1 MTSKTE
7 QSFAAAM
14 RAAEN
19 APDSDDAWDH
29 LEELAESMQR
39 PEDVAKL
46 YRDLL
51 GRGLSSDV
59 TGHLAERAVN
69 FHEEWFGEEPEVI
82 TSLLTDIITR
92 QPDATW
98 AFDRLTVT
106 LTAAEQWDQ
115 LLAVYDRTLAVTT
128 DKATRKRLLDDAAHV
143 AKDFAD
149 QQERAADYMVKQLE
163 LDRGNSKLE
172 ATLAR
177 LLERQERWSDLIAL
191 WRGRLPQLS
200 PIEARALR
208 VEIAACFLD
217 KLDDSQQALDEL
229 ESLLEESAGHSEACA
244 QLERLLTHKG
254 APLPLRRRSL
264 SLLRKNYDAAER
276 PSDVI
281 RVLEQAL
288 EFVGED
294 ERAGLHREL
303 GTRLGIAGEDGRAM
317 QHYAA
322 LLSIDPGDTDAR
334 KQLRQLA
341 DRSGQHD
348 LHAASLVAAA
358 EASAGTQRTTL
369 FIEAAHA
376 YRDLLDDKETAI
388 ELYTRVL
395 EAEQPEQTA
404 ALAAAHSLAELLGDA
419 GEDTRRLEVLE
430 TLARLERVSAVRKT
444 IFGDAARLAER
455 LGQPDRALANWRRR
469 LEIDSN
475 DVEAR
480 DAVIE
485 LLETN
490 ERWAELVEALRGRAA
505 SPVLAQ
511 QRRADLV
518 RAAKILVE
526 RLGDDHQA
534 TSVWLEVR
542 ESFGDEPETLDALDT
557 LMSKTGRFAEL
568 AELLA
573 SSAGSGR
580 QRAARTFV
588 RIGDIQRE
596 QLQNPDEAAQAY
608 SRALG
613 VEPSDAAA
621 RAGLQALLHVA
632 SCGPVAGEA
641 LANAFR
647 ITGDWEGGLAIL
659 DERLAAAPRP
669 EDKARLLREAA
680 NLYETRA
687 NDSDKAHAILVRAL
701 PFAPEDLALE
711 HDLLRAAEDTGHW
724 QATSSAFETASQAS
738 QSESRAAQLL
748 FEAGRIHETRL
759 GDPQAATDAYTS
771 AAKLDPRRIDSQEA
785 VSRCAAQAGRWTEA
799 AEAALLAIIARERP
813 EGSIVQDLEAAA
825 EAASAY
831 GELAGAVESAIASH
845 RAELRT
851 TLARALELLVA
862 RWWEKT
868 GAIDK
873 ATAAAQRGVDH
884 EPTHLEALGV
894 LATMQRRNPG
904 PDLINTLLRLDALS
918 ENDLDHLR
926 EAAGLALTA
935 GEQHRELA
943 RQTAVRLYRKA
954 ARMWSRGDAAGGD
967 LQPEGAARWALD
979 ELVNL
984 CVEARDLDQAVRLLL
999 DGATLPVD
1007 AETSRSMR
1015 RRAAEMLAEDGEFGR
1030 AIDLYTGVLAEDQPR
1045 LADIARVASLCEQ
1058 EDRVSELIGLR
1069 LRELEMTAD
1078 PDRRLALRLE
1088 LSRLTGVLETRGG
1101 RVETLRENL
1110 REAPGHAE
1118 SIAAITELLE
1128 QRGRH
1133 EELAQLL
1140 AEQGALLAAAGSGDT
1155 EAAASLF
1162 LRAATLSESHSSDP
1176 EAAIASYKR
1185 VVDLIKSNVALDA
1198 LARLYTAQDRPD
1210 AAAKYLERRLEDTP
1224 ESERVAILLK
1234 LARARIAAEQREKAV
1249 QALETA
1255 FAEAPRNGEVRKLL
1269 IRMHRERDD
1278 KEALARTLAVAATAV
1293 GDPNTVVSYAREA
1306 AELYEELGTPE
1317 AAVPVLER
1325 AHEFASDD
1333 RRLKLM
1339 LADGLRGAGRLD
1351 EARTLL
1357 EQLIEGFGRRRSAQ
1371 RAEVH
1376 VRLARVAHAQGRVE
1390 EAVDQLE
1397 EASKMAAG
1405 NVSILRALAETAH
1418 RAGQLD
1424 RAERAYRTLLLSLR
1438 RAGEEAPPISA
1449 AEVYLELASIAAEKG
1464 ESDKADELRE
1474 SVLEAIAAD
1483 DSQAPTLQKALRKR
1497 GEFELLR
1504 RVLDT
1509 RLAGVKAPRKRA
1521 KILGSLGDVLEHD
1534 LDQVDKALDAR
1545 LEAVETDPSSPLLHD
1560 AVKELAI
1567 RLGRTER
1574 YAKLLEDRLATM
1586 RRGDEALV
1594 RCELLLRLGEVME
1607 SRSEFDR
1614 ATALYAEAEETG
1626 VRQVDVWRA
1635 QARIAGSTGDSER
1648 QVELLSRLA
1657 NLGADQAETRAD
1669 ARFRMAEV
1677 FLADP
1682 ESVEDGITELNAAL
1696 EDDAR
1701 WDRAAMI
1708 LARAC
1713 EQHEGNDAL
1722 LDLYEKVARRSDAP
1736 KLLLHCL
1743 EHRLRQPEAGLDRAR
1758 EAVELALGLSEWER
1772 AETLMLRAVELS
1784 ENVIDGRSQVD
1795 WALLGLAE
1803 RRREAGD
1810 LAGAVKWLTEAAE
1823 LADLAKVLPA
1833 AEKLAVVASDPEGD
1847 LTLAVK
1853 LYESLV
1859 ERDPTIRAAWEP
1871 LARLYSQL
1879 GEVDRLERLVEET
1892 LDGIQEARDRNVLR
1906 LQLARALLRSSD
1918 RADDAVP
1925 ILNDALLENPEETEA
1940 NILLAEHLQ
1949 RSGKFSELLDLLRN
1963 QLMAAQGRN
1972 DAGAIKALSLELA
1985 GRLRES
1991 DIQEA
1996 LLVIRQA
2003 LESQPDDAQLITTLL
2018 EWGANELD
2026 EEERAGLMERRLVG
2040 ASDSE
2045 VGPMAID
2052 LANLRAAMGES
2063 DGELRALE
2071 QAYAR
2076 VPDDERVR
2084 SRLEATYRAS
2094 GAWKGLVAMLVAVA
2108 DKTGDV
2114 ARKVALL
2121 REAATVQSE
2130 QLGDHDAAIAL
2141 LRKAS
2146 EVAPD
2151 DVALRIDLAAALGVN
2166 GHAVDAIAT
2175 LSETLETTQDE
2186 QLRLALLTARAKV
2199 RRSIDQLREAIEDL
2213 EQANLIDP
2221 SLGEELEHA
2230 LESLRM
2236 TASADKDLDT
2246 ERGPTLRLVA
2256 LRAARGAHAEARELL
2271 VSWVDR
2277 QRKDLEALHMLRA
2290 IELGSRNWEGVVKVA
2305 GRLVALETGQAQ
2317 VDAALLLARACRELG
2332 TPGEARAGLEFAR
2345 RKQPDVASLRAELQ
2359 TIYAGSGAKRELA
2372 DLLIEDANA
2381 IEEPSARLDLLRRA
2395 AKLYLELED
2404 PAAAAGPLQ
2413 AILEIDMSDAETVGL
2428 LADAY
2433 TQSGQYDEAEMII
2446 DAAIEAAPA
2455 GRSPELA
2462 TLQLRKARL
2471 AEARGDRDT
2480 QLQMLQNAFANDK
2493 QNGYIAADL
2502 ADLAE
2507 QLEQWELATKV
2518 LRQIALLEGECPI
2531 SRAMS
2536 FVRQGRISLIQGDPK
2551 RAIFWAR
2558 RAQKEDPELVEANSL
2573 LAEAT

>member
-29 LEELAESMQR
+29 LEELAESLQR

-51 GRGLSSDV
+51 GRGLSTDV
-59 TGHLAERAVN
+59 SGHLAERAVN

-82 TSLLTDIITR
+82 TSLLTDIIAR

-128 DKATRKRLLDDAAHV
+128 DKSTRKRLLDDAAHV

-172 ATLAR
+172 STLAR

-217 KLDDSQQALDEL
+217 KLNDPQQALDEL
-229 ESLLEESAGHSEACA
+229 ESLLEESAGHTEACA
-244 QLERLLTHKG
+244 QLERLLSHDK
-254 APLPLRRRSL
+254 APLPLRRRAL

-276 PSDVI
+276 PADVI

-288 EFVGED
+288 SFVSD
-294 ERAGLHREL
+294 EERSGLYREL
-303 GTRLGIAGEDGRAM
+303 GTRLGIAGEDARAM

-322 LLSIDPGDTDAR
+322 LLTIDPGDTDAR
-334 KQLRQLA
+334 KQIRSLA

-358 EASAGTQRTTL
+358 EGSVGTQRTTL
-369 FIEAAHA
+369 LIEAANA

-395 EAEQPEQTA
+395 EAEQPEQSA
-404 ALAAAHSLAELLGDA
+404 ALAAAHGLAELLADA
-419 GEDTRRLEVLE
+419 GEDTRRLDVLE

-444 IFGDAARLAER
+444 ILGDAAKLAER
-455 LGQPDRALANWRRR
+455 LGQADRALANWRRR
-469 LEIDSN
+469 LEIDAN

-490 ERWAELVEALRGRAA
+490 QRWAELVEALRGRAA

-526 RLGDDHQA
+526 RLSDDHQA

-542 ESFGDEPETLDALDT
+542 QSFGDEPETLDALDT
-557 LMSKTGRFAEL
+557 LMSKTGRYAEL

-573 SSAGSGR
+573 SSAGVGR

-596 QLQNPDEAAQAY
+596 RLKNPDAAADAY

-613 VEPSDAAA
+613 VEPADTAA
-621 RAGLQALLHVA
+621 RAGLQELLKVA
-632 SCGPVAGEA
+632 SCGPLAGEA

-647 ITGDWEGGLAIL
+647 ATGDWQGGLAIL
-659 DERLAAAPRP
+659 DERLAAAPMP

-687 NDSDKAHAILVRAL
+687 GEPDKAHEILVRAL

-711 HDLLRAAEDTGHW
+711 SDLLRVAEETGHW
-724 QATSSAFETASQAS
+724 LATAGAFETASQAS
-738 QSESRAAQLL
+738 QSQARAAQLL

-759 GDPQAATDAYTS
+759 NDAQTATDAYES

-785 VSRCAAQAGRWTEA
+785 VSRCAARAGRWAEA
-799 AEAALLAIIARERP
+799 ASAALLAIIARERP
-813 EGSIVQDLEAAA
+813 EGTIVQGLEEAA
-825 EAASAY
+825 EAASAF
-831 GELAGAVESAIASH
+831 GELAGAVEAAIKEH
-845 RAELRT
+845 RSELRM
-851 TLARALELLVA
+851 TLARALELLVSA
-862 RWWEKT
+862 WWAKT
-868 GAIDK
+868 GAAEK
-873 ATAAAQRGVDH
+873 ATAAAQRAVDH
-884 EPTHLEALGV
+884 EPTHPEGLAALAG
-894 LATMQRRNPG
+894 MQRRAPG
-904 PDLINTLLRLDALS
+904 PALISTLLRLDALS

-926 EAAGLALTA
+926 EAAGIALSA
-935 GEQHRELA
+935 GDQHREQA
-943 RQTAVRLYRKA
+943 RQTCVRLYRKA
-954 ARMWSRGDAAGGD
+954 ARMWSRGDAGGGQ
-967 LQPEGAARWALD
+967 LQPEAAARWALD
-979 ELVNL
+979 QLVKL
-984 CVEARDLDQAVRLLL
+984 CTEAGDLDQAVRILL

-1007 AETSRSMR
+1007 AETSRDMR
-1015 RRAAEMLAEDGEFGR
+1015 RQAAEWLVQDGAIGR
-1030 AIDLYTGVLAEDQPR
+1030 AIDLYTGVLAEDNPR
-1045 LADIARVASLCEQ
+1045 LEDIARVASLCEQ
-1058 EDRVSELIGLR
+1058 EDRVSELINLR
-1069 LRELEMTAD
+1069 LRELEMTEDA
-1078 PDRRLALRLE
+1078 DRRLELRLE

-1101 RVETLRENL
+1101 RVETLLENL

-1118 SIAAITELLE
+1118 SIAAITDLLE
-1128 QRGRH
+1128 QRGRY
-1133 EELAQLL
+1133 EELAKLL
-1140 AEQGALLAAAGSGDT
+1140 AEQGGLVADAGEAGS
-1155 EAAASLF
+1155 AASLF
-1162 LRAATLSESHSSDP
+1162 LRAATLYESQASDV
-1176 EAAIASYKR
+1176 EAAISCYRR
-1185 VVDLIKSNVALDA
+1185 VVELAPGNVALDA

-1210 AAAKYLERRLEDTP
+1210 AAAKHLERRLEDTP
-1224 ESERVAILLK
+1224 ENERVAILLK

-1269 IRMHRERDD
+1269 IRLHRERED
-1278 KEALARTLAVAATAV
+1278 KEALARTLATAATAV

-1339 LADGLRGAGRLD
+1339 LADGLRGAGRND

-1424 RAERAYRTLLLSLR
+1424 RAERAYRTLLLSVR
-1438 RAGEEAPPISA
+1438 RGGEEAAPISG
-1449 AEVYLELASIAAEKG
+1449 AEVYLELASIAVQKSEA
-1464 ESDKADELRE
+1464 DKAEELRE

-1483 DSQAPTLQKALRKR
+1483 DSQAPNLQKALRKR
-1497 GEFELLR
+1497 GEFDLLR

-1509 RLAGVKAPRKRA
+1509 RLASVKAPRRRA

-1534 LDQVDKALDAR
+1534 LNLADKALDAR
-1545 LEAVETDPSSPLLHD
+1545 LEAVETDPSSPVLHN

-1607 SRSEFDR
+1607 SRQEFAR
-1614 ATALYAEAEETG
+1614 ATELYSEAEETG

-1635 QARIAGSTGDSER
+1635 QARIAGATGNSER

-1713 EQHEGNDAL
+1713 EQHQGNESL
-1722 LDLYEKVARRSDAP
+1722 LDLYEKVARRSDDN
-1736 KLLLHCL
+1736 KVLLHCL
-1743 EHRLRQPEAGLDRAR
+1743 EHRLRQPEAGLDRAK
-1758 EAVELALGLSEWER
+1758 EAVELALELAAWDR
-1772 AETLMLRAVELS
+1772 AEALMLRAVELA
-1784 ENVIDGRSQVD
+1784 EGVIDGRAQVD

-1810 LAGAVKWLTEAAE
+1810 IAGAVKWLTEAVEIAE
-1823 LADLAKVLPA
+1823 LAKVLPA

-1871 LARLYSQL
+1871 LARLYGQL
-1879 GEVDRLERLVEET
+1879 GQVDRLERLVEET
-1892 LDGIQEARDRNVLR
+1892 LDGIQDAKDRNVLR

-1949 RSGKFSELLDLLRN
+1949 RSGKVTELLELLRN

-1972 DAGAIKALSLELA
+1972 DAAAIKMLSLELA
-1985 GRLRES
+1985 GRLRQS
-1991 DIQEA
+1991 DIHEA

-2018 EWGANELD
+2018 EWGAGEID
-2026 EEERAGLMERRLVG
+2026 DEERAGLMERRLAG
-2040 ASDSE
+2040 ASDAE
-2045 VGPMAID
+2045 VAAMAID
-2052 LANLRAAMGES
+2052 LANLRAAMGEA

-2084 SRLEATYRAS
+2084 VRLEGAYRAT
-2094 GAWKGLVAMLVAVA
+2094 GDWKGIVTMLNAVA
-2108 DKTGDV
+2108 DKTADK

-2121 REAATVQSE
+2121 REAAAVQSD
-2130 QLGDHDAAIAL
+2130 QLGDHGAAIAT

-2146 EVAPD
+2146 EAAPD
-2151 DVALRIDLAAALGVN
+2151 DVKLRIDLAAVLGVN
-2166 GHAVDAIAT
+2166 GHAEDAIAT
-2175 LSETLETTQDE
+2175 LSETLATTTDK

-2213 EQANLIDP
+2213 EQAYEIDRKLID
-2221 SLGEELEHA
+2221 ELEQT
-2230 LESLRM
+2230 LEALRM
-2236 TASADKDLDT
+2236 AASADKDLET

-2256 LRAARGAHAEARELL
+2256 LRQARGAKAEARELL

-2277 QRKDLEALHMLRA
+2277 QRKDLEALHQLRA
-2290 IELGSRNWEGVVKVA
+2290 IELASNNWEGLVKVA
-2305 GRLVALETGQAQ
+2305 GRLVALESAQAQ

-2332 TPGEARAGLEFAR
+2332 TPGEARQGLEFAR
-2345 RKQPDVASLRAELQ
+2345 RKQPEIASLRTELQ
-2359 TIYAGSGAKRELA
+2359 TIYEGLGAKRELA
-2372 DLLIEDANA
+2372 DLLIEEANA
-2381 IEEPSARLDLLRRA
+2381 TEEATARLGTLRRA
-2395 AKLYLELED
+2395 AKLYLELGD
-2404 PAAAAGPLQ
+2404 PAAAALPLQ
-2413 AILEIDMSDAETVGL
+2413 AILEIDPSDAEAVGL

-2433 TQSGQYDEAEMII
+2433 TQSGQYDEAEAII
-2446 DAAIEAAPA
+2446 DLAIEAAPA

-2493 QNGYIAADL
+2493 TNGYIASDL

-2518 LRQIALLEGECPI
+2518 LRQIALLETECPI

-2558 RAQKEDPELVEANSL
+2558 RAQKEDPELAEANAL
-2573 LAEAT
+2573 LNEVQG